1 MTDFITVADVDQAL
15 GQGWAGDGDAVLAVS
30 MANAWLTAKIKRLVP
45 DPVPDAIVTAGAQVA
60 KLAAAGKLYKD
71 TQREVQSKSV
81 SAQAGT
87 STSKT
92 YVAGSV
98 DRSAGENFALDLI
111 APWIRRSGTVMLKRV

>member
-71 TQREVQSKSV
+71 TQREVQSKTV

-111 APWIRRSGTVMLKRV
+111 APWIRRSGTVLLKRI

>member
-1 MTDFITVADVDQAL
+1 MTDFVTEADVVQQL
-15 GQGWAGDGDAVLAVS
+15 GPDWAGDGDAVIAVA
-30 MANAWLTAKIKRLVP
+30 MANAWLTAKIKRALPEV
-45 DPVPDAIVTAGAQVA
+45 VPDAIKSAGAQVA

-71 TQREVQSKSV
+71 TQREVQSKTV

-98 DRSAGENFALDLI
+98 DRSTGENFALDLI
-111 APWIRRSGTVMLKRV
+111 APWTRRAGTVMLKRI

>member
-15 GQGWAGDGDAVLAVS
+15 GQGWAGDGDAVIAVS
-30 MANAWLTAKIKRLVP
+30 MANAWLTVKIKRPVQ
-45 DPVPDAIVTAGAQVA
+45 DPVPNAIVTAGAQVA

-71 TQREVQSKSV
+71 TQREVQSKTV

-98 DRSAGENFALDLI
+98 DRSAAENFALDLI
-111 APWIRRSGTVMLKRV
+111 APWIRRTGTVMLKRI

>member
-30 MANAWLTAKIKRLVP
+30 MANAWLTAKIKRPVP
-45 DPVPDAIVTAGAQVA
+45 DPVPNAIVTAGAQVA

-71 TQREVQSKSV
+71 TQREVQSKTV

-111 APWIRRSGTVMLKRV
+111 APWTRRSGTVMLKRV

>member
-1 MTDFITVADVDQAL
+1 MTDFITVADVDEAL

-30 MANAWLTAKIKRLVP
+30 MANAWLTAKIKRSVP
-45 DPVPDAIVTAGAQVA
+45 VPVPDAIVTAGAQVA
-60 KLAAAGKLYKD
+60 KLAAAGQLYKD
-71 TQREVQSKSV
+71 TQREVQSKTV

-92 YVAGSV
+92 YVEGSV

-111 APWIRRSGTVMLKRV
+111 DPWIRRSGTVMLKRI

>member
-1 MTDFITVADVDQAL
+1 MTDFITVADVDQKL
-15 GQGWAGDGDAVLAVS
+15 GLGWAGTGDAVLAVA
-30 MANAWLTAKIKRLVP
+30 MANAWLTAKIKRTVP
-45 DPVPDAIVTAGAQVA
+45 DPVPDAIVSAGAQVA

-71 TQREVQSKSV
+71 TQREVQSKTV

-111 APWIRRSGTVMLKRV
+111 APWIRRTGTVMLKRI

>member
-1 MTDFITVADVDQAL
+1 MTDFVTETDVVQQL
-15 GQGWAGDGDAVLAVS
+15 GPDWAGDGDAVLAVA
-30 MANAWLTAKIKRLVP
+30 MANAWLTAKIKRAVP
-45 DPVPDAIVTAGAQVA
+45 EVVPDAIKSAGAQVA

-71 TQREVQSKSV
+71 TQREVQSKTV

-98 DRSAGENFALDLI
+98 DRSTGENFALDLI
-111 APWIRRSGTVMLKRV
+111 APWTRRAGTVMLKRI

>member
-1 MTDFITVADVDQAL
+1 MTDFITVADVDEAL
-15 GQGWAGDGDAVLAVS
+15 GQGWASAGDAVLAVA
-30 MANAWLTAKIKRLVP
+30 MANAWLTAKIKRAVP
-45 DPVPDAIVTAGAQVA
+45 EVVPDAIKSAGAQVA

-71 TQREVQSKSV
+71 TQREVQSKTV

-98 DRSAGENFALDLI
+98 DRSTGENFALDLI
-111 APWIRRSGTVMLKRV
+111 APWTRRAGTVMLKRI

>member
-1 MTDFITVADVDQAL
+1 MTDFVTEADVVQQL
-15 GQGWAGDGDAVLAVS
+15 GPDWAGDSDAVLAVA
-30 MANAWLTAKIKRLVP
+30 MANAWLTAKIKRAVP
-45 DPVPDAIVTAGAQVA
+45 EVVPDAIKSAGAQVA

-71 TQREVQSKSV
+71 TQREVQSKTV

-98 DRSAGENFALDLI
+98 DRSTGENFALDLI
-111 APWIRRSGTVMLKRV
+111 APWTRRAGTVMLKRI

>member
-1 MTDFITVADVDQAL
+1 MTYFITVADVDQRL
-15 GQGWAGDGDAVLAVS
+15 GQDWVGTGDAVLAVA
-30 MANAWLTAKIKRLVP
+30 MANAWLTAKIKRPVP
-45 DPVPDAIVTAGAQVA
+45 DPVPDAIVSAGAQVA
-60 KLAAAGKLYKD
+60 KLAAAGQLYKD
-71 TQREVQSKSV
+71 TQREVQSKTV

-98 DRSAGENFALDLI
+98 DRPAGENFALDLI

>member
-1 MTDFITVADVDQAL
+1 MTDFITVADVDEKL
-15 GQGWAGDGDAVLAVS
+15 GQGWAGAGDAVLAVN
-30 MANAWLTAKIKRLVP
+30 MANAWLTAKIKRAVP
-45 DPVPDAIVTAGAQVA
+45 IPVPDAIVTAGAQVA
-60 KLAAAGKLYKD
+60 KLAAEGKLYKD
-71 TQREVQSKSV
+71 TQREVQSKTV

-111 APWIRRSGTVMLKRV
+111 APWTRRAGTVMLKRS